1 LLWRARHGS
10 TRCSSS
16 PPKAATAALKDIVI
30 KLIMLPVERYNQ
42 AEATMSTLLEKLL
55 THEHLAAPLAE
66 LMHKMHDGVPHVK
79 ALLSELATL
88 EGADTGADAVEF
100 NPVLPSLNR
109 PQLETPQREK
119 LR

>member
-1 LLWRARHGS
+1 
-10 TRCSSS
+10 
-16 PPKAATAALKDIVI
+16 
-30 KLIMLPVERYNQ
+30 
-42 AEATMSTLLEKLL
+42 
-55 THEHLAAPLAE
+55 
-66 LMHKMHDGVPHVK
+66 MHKMHDGVPHVK